1 MGLTAGQLTNLKNA
15 DQRFTAHVALFPV
28 YIPTVAMSVLG
39 DGALNLAPNPIPRV
53 TPRHVVIDHSETV
66 VLDATASYS
75 RGGSL
80 PAFSWANTDGNGT
93 LVNNGDGTADYT
105 APASGTTDNLITLTV
120 NDDNGS
126 KATQIYVQYP
136 KGAYDEIVAEI
147 ASINASVGQHGW
159 KMTLRARGETSEF
172 AIGKSVLLHVEDTW
186 AGTTATFGGDAKYS
200 EGQFFGY
207 ISEMEYFEDGTGEYW
222 LGVEVSSPWWILEN
236 TSMGETYWGRVTAP
250 GRRYI
255 SDFAPVDAIWHMVN
269 DITDFT
275 SRHDCELWFD
285 NNSIDD
291 FIIDESDMATIIADV
306 MGRTLAV
313 AFCDRYGTLKCVP
326 DPDVRAGEHWGAPA
340 PIFDAAGAGALNDDL
355 VGDYS
360 IKLQLSQ
367 RTRKLTLEGVDNSK
381 LGIWASNDAFTGF
394 GDKKTIRGLICDSP
408 LTLAHWAG
416 AKRAQMNRL
425 WQVQV
430 DTFLNH
436 TVDLLS
442 FVDVNFTAVSQ
453 GSPAATASG
462 LTWVESITYRPNIFD
477 GGWFGTWALNKQTI
491 GDVNGVTAFGGS
503 GLFQPPTVP
512 TVPASNPGYDG
523 DTGGWTANSGGR
535 TLVGTF
541 TVWGTAE
548 TGVTAPFALVDGT
561 FYEMEADGIIP
572 FSLVS
577 HDPWTADPMHL
588 WRDDGRGVVARRNI
602 LSNQPI
608 VSAAWRSGNAY
619 GFKFVAGGTAVAGL
633 FFDEPGGYFN
643 NGGTFVV
650 TLYSLS

>member
-39 DGALNLAPNPIPRV
+39 DGALNLAPVPIPRV

-75 RGGSL
+75 RGGAQ
-80 PAFSWANTDGNGT
+80 PTIYAWANTGGNGT
-93 LVNNGDGTADYT
+93 LVDNVDGTADYT

-120 NDDNGS
+120 SNGHGN
-126 KATQIYVQYP
+126 KATKIYVQYP

-186 AGTTATFGGDAKYS
+186 SGTTATFGGDAKYS

-207 ISEMEYFEDGTGEYW
+207 ISEMEYFEDGAGEYW

-250 GRRYI
+250 GRRWI
-255 SDFAPVDAIWHMVN
+255 DDFAPVDAIWHMVN

-313 AFCDRYGTLKCVP
+313 AFCDRYGALKCVP
-326 DPDVRAGEHWGAPA
+326 DPDVRASEHWGTPT
-340 PIFDAAGAGALNDDL
+340 PMFDAAGAGALNDEL
-355 VGDYS
+355 VSDYNV
-360 IKLQLSQ
+360 KFQLSQ
-367 RTRKLTLEGVDNSK
+367 RTRKLTLEAVDNSK

-394 GDKKTIRGLICDSP
+394 GDKKTIRGLIADSP

-425 WQVQV
+425 WQVRV
-430 DTFLNH
+430 DTYLNH
-436 TVDLLS
+436 TVDLLA

-453 GSPAATASG
+453 ASPAVTASG

-477 GGWFGTWALNKQTI
+477 GGWFGTWTLNKQTI
-491 GDVNGVTAFGGS
+491 GDVNGVTAIGGS
-503 GLFQPPTVP
+503 GIYQPITVP
-512 TVPASNPGYDG
+512 TVPSTNPGHDG

-535 TLVGTF
+535 TLIGTF

-548 TGVTAPFALVDGT
+548 PGITAAFPLVIGT
-561 FYEMEADGIIP
+561 RYEMEADGIIR
-572 FSLVS
+572 FSIGDEPAWS
-577 HDPWTADPMHL
+577 ADPRHVYKDVSSWAAPML
-588 WRDDGRGVVARRNI
+588 

-608 VSAAWRSGNAY
+608 GGAAWRSGVAY
-619 GFKFVAGGTAVAGL
+619 GLGFIADVTAVAGVYNDGPGL
-633 FFDEPGGYFN
+633 FFN
-643 NGGTFVV
+643 NDGTFVV
-650 TLYSLS
+650 TVYSIP